1 MMRTDE
7 LGTYDEYAI
16 PEGLNLPLKIDLEN
30 DAIVGD
36 DNSIQAR
43 YNFSSETVLAG
54 FARRKAEFLVKLA
67 NGEFVI
73 SRGNVLRKASEQ
85 WQDGQLVVTFVPI
98 GILAGGEFKT
108 IGAEIAKGDLR
119 LSLGKT
125 DKKKYDTLEKRL
137 SRFVEKMKGKYRE
150 DGK

>member
-1 MMRTDE
+1 M
-7 LGTYDEYAI
+7 
-16 PEGLNLPLKIDLEN
+16 
-30 DAIVGD
+30 
-36 DNSIQAR
+36 
-43 YNFSSETVLAG
+43 LAG